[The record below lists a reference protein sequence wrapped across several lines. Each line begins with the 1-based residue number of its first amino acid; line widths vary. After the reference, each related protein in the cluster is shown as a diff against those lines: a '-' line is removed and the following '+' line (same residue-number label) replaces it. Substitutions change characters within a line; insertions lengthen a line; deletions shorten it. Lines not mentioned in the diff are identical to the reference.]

1 MSFQDQIGELSPKHF
16 FEWMLL
22 RCDDVDGKHTADQ
35 GRGRLHRDE
44 TSAHD
49 SNAGAGDRLGENAST
64 VLKGPQHHHMRQ
76 VSSRNIQS
84 SWRSACGEKK
94 LLIGSLVPVCQTQTF
109 VPGLD
114 VLDGRAALEVDAKV
128 GQGMPGDWQSVVRE
142 GALEIVLREKRP
154 VIGLFALLREYRYP
168 ATPAKLANCV
178 RCSKPR
184 CATAHDRHRAKR
196 VLAPT
201 GTRGCFRVGRL
212 HGEAIAIERYR
223 ILQQSVESG
232 SRCRFAG
239 RKVEACMMPRTADGR
254 ADDNAFVQRSAEM
267 RA

>member
-1 MSFQDQIGELSPKHF
+1 MARMRRQSRRDRNTITCGRSPP
-16 FEWMLL
+16 
-22 RCDDVDGKHTADQ
+22 G
-35 GRGRLHRDE
+35 
-44 TSAHD
+44 
-49 SNAGAGDRLGENAST
+49 
-64 VLKGPQHHHMRQ
+64 
-76 VSSRNIQS
+76 NIKS
-84 SWRSACGEKK
+84 SWSGARSEEQ
-94 LLIGSLVPVCQTQTF
+94 LLVGSLVSVHQPQSF
-109 VPGLD
+109 VFGLD
-114 VLDGRAALEVDAKV
+114 LLDARVAFEIDAKV
-128 GQGMPGDWQSVVRE
+128 NKRMPGDGQSVVPE

-168 ATPAKLANCV
+168 ATPAKLSNCV

-184 CATAHDRHRAKR
+184 CATAHDRDRAKR
-196 VLAPT
+196 VLAST
-201 GTRGCFRVGRL
+201 GTPSCFHVGRL
-212 HGEAIAIERYR
+212 HGEAIVIKRNR